1 VDSAE
6 NRLSWDTHERDNEPI
21 GCEQGFQIKEPS
33 MSVGRICTRYVD
45 LADADET
52 AQQAARR
59 MSERRV
65 GTLVILDL
73 ADRPVGILTD
83 RDLVLRVVAS
93 GRDPGET
100 PVGEV
105 MTRNPTMISEA
116 AGIEEA
122 LSLMRSGSFRRL
134 PVIGRD
140 GVLVG
145 LVSLDDIL
153 SLLAGEF
160 TQVGALV
167 EKEMPSFTE
176 TTQPHARLAF

>member
-1 VDSAE
+1 
-6 NRLSWDTHERDNEPI
+6 
-21 GCEQGFQIKEPS
+21 

-52 AQQAARR
+52 AQVAARR

-65 GTLVILDL
+65 GALVILDL

-83 RDLVLRVVAS
+83 RDLVLRVVAN
-93 GRDPGET
+93 GRDPRQT

-105 MTRNPTMISEA
+105 MTENPTMISEA

-167 EKEMPSFTE
+167 ENEMRCFTE
-176 TTQPHARLAF
+176 TTRPHARLAF